1 MFAKSLFSLVAL
13 VALSSA
19 SIVACAAS
27 AEEPS
32 AEAAGASED
41 LTISKSLTSCT
52 LDADCVAVARGG
64 CCSNGF
70 LEAVNKDKVSEY
82 EESTKCTAS
91 PRPFCPLFV
100 IHDTRVAECDTAKR
114 TCKMVQ
120 PQDIQCGGF
129 VANLHE
135 CPEGFECSFVGT
147 HPDMPGKCVQK

>member
-1 MFAKSLFSLVAL
+1 MFAKSFFSLVAL

-19 SIVACAAS
+19 SVIACAAS
-27 AEEPS
+27 TEDQAG
-32 AEAAGASED
+32 EASGASED

-52 LDADCVAVARGG
+52 VDANCVAVARGG

-70 LEAVNKDKVSEY
+70 LEAVNKDKVSAY
-82 EESTKCTAS
+82 EESTKCESAH
-91 PRPFCPLFV
+91 PVCPLFV

-114 TCKMVQ
+114 TCTMVQ
-120 PQDIQCGGF
+120 PQDIECGGF